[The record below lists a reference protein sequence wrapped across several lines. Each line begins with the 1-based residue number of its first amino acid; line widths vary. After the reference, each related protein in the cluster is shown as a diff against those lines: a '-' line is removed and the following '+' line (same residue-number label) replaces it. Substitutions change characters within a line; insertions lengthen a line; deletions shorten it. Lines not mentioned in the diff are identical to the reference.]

1 MKNITKYIL
10 LFITVVAVTSCDNY
24 LDVKPVGKV
33 IPETLND
40 FRAVLTKGYEVYPQ
54 HKSLTSLRGDELML
68 NEYSDDL
75 VYYKDIYIWKDA
87 NPDRLTTDFQYQQLY
102 NVIFYS
108 NVVINEASKKVSDS
122 PEKNQ
127 LIGEAHALRAMAY
140 FDLINL
146 FAKPYNPATAPTD
159 KGVPLALK
167 IDLEQAYVPESVA
180 AIYNQI
186 QLDKEQAKSL
196 LNIETQVKGIN
207 YRFSKAALY
216 AFESRIYLY
225 QKEWSKALE
234 AVNNALAYK
243 NELVNLNTKS
253 VLPNN
258 YDTAESILALEDTFI
273 NSLKS
278 ASYVSVDL
286 IAAFNKQTDLRF
298 PIYFL
303 ANGSRFKFKKGGELN
318 QKSSF
323 RTAELYLTKA
333 ETLNEVNNLA
343 AAKTTLLTFI
353 EKRYTAAGFDQL
365 TLEINAM
372 DKVALSNF
380 ISQERQREFTV
391 EGHRWFDLRRA
402 SQKQIVHMLDGT
414 SYTLTQNDPRYT
426 LPFPAN
432 VRLNNPD
439 L

>member
-146 FAKPYNPATAPTD
+146 FAKPYNPATASTD

-225 QKEWSKALE
+225 KKEWSKALE

-391 EGHRWFDLRRA
+391 EGHRWFDLRRT

>member
-146 FAKPYNPATAPTD
+146 FAKPYNPATASTD

>member
-1 MKNITKYIL
+1 M
-10 LFITVVAVTSCDNY
+10 
-24 LDVKPVGKV
+24 
-33 IPETLND
+33 
-40 FRAVLTKGYEVYPQ
+40 
-54 HKSLTSLRGDELML
+54 
-68 NEYSDDL
+68 
-75 VYYKDIYIWKDA
+75 
-87 NPDRLTTDFQYQQLY
+87 
-102 NVIFYS
+102 IFYS

-146 FAKPYNPATAPTD
+146 FAKPYNPATASTD

-225 QKEWSKALE
+225 KKEWSKALE

-243 NELVNLNTKS
+243 NELVNLNATS

-278 ASYVSVDL
+278 ASYVSADL

-343 AAKTTLLTFI
+343 AAKTTILTFI

>member
-146 FAKPYNPATAPTD
+146 FAKPYNPATASTD

-225 QKEWSKALE
+225 KKEWSKALE

-343 AAKTTLLTFI
+343 AAKTTILTFI

>member
-1 MKNITKYIL
+1 M
-10 LFITVVAVTSCDNY
+10 VAVTSCDNY

-146 FAKPYNPATAPTD
+146 FAKPYNPATASTD

-225 QKEWSKALE
+225 KKEWSKALE

>member
-303 ANGSRFKFKKGGELN
+303 VNGSRFKFKKGGELN

-343 AAKTTLLTFI
+343 AAKTTILTFI

>member
-146 FAKPYNPATAPTD
+146 FAKPYNPATASTD

-225 QKEWSKALE
+225 KKEWSKALE

-278 ASYVSVDL
+278 ASYVSADL

>member
-146 FAKPYNPATAPTD
+146 FAKPYNPATASTD

-391 EGHRWFDLRRA
+391 EGHRWFDLRRT